1 MEDIKLK
8 ELLNQM
14 TLEEK
19 IGQLSQISGEPYLS
33 DNFEITG
40 PLAEMGIPENLVSVA
55 GSILGAS
62 GAEANKTIQDKYL
75 EQSRLN
81 IPLLFMADIIHGYK
95 TIFPIPLG
103 IGATW
108 STALAKESAYVSAV
122 EAAVSG
128 VHVTFSPMVDL
139 VRDPRWGRVMET
151 TGEDKYLNERFAEA
165 YVRGYQGDSYSEPYT
180 IASCV
185 KHFAAYG
192 APEGGRDY
200 NTVNMSE
207 RQLREDY
214 LSAYKAAIDAGTEL
228 VMTSFNVVDGIPST
242 GNKWLLNDVLR
253 EEWGFDGVVISD
265 WGAVKELIPH
275 GVAADEEE
283 AAYKAIN
290 ATMDIEMMTFTYSRY
305 LEKLISEG
313 RVPEQL
319 LDEAVLRILT
329 LKNKLGLFENPYRA
343 ANVDEE
349 KEKIFSDEHRSKAL
363 KIAEESIVLLKNNS
377 VLPLHTKKQKIALIG
392 PFSKGENL
400 LGAWSWRGE
409 PKQATQLFDA
419 LTKEFP
425 EDSLHFAAGSTI
437 TETTEDMLK
446 EAEEIAR
453 QSDVIVLALGESAD
467 MSGEAASRTDI
478 TLPAAQKRLI
488 KHLAKL
494 NKPIVTVLFNGRPL
508 DLNAI
513 EPYSDALL
521 EAWFP
526 GTEGGQAIANCLTS
540 KVNPSGKLPMSFPDN
555 VGQVPV
561 YYNHFN
567 TGRPVET
574 TPDKKYSSK
583 YIDSSNYPKYAFG
596 FGLSYTTFEY
606 SEITLSKNSL
616 STKESLEAEVTVTN
630 TGSVAGKEVVQLYIR
645 DLVGEVVRPMKELK
659 GFEKIAL
666 EAGESKKVSFTLK
679 EDMLRYV
686 HSDLKTYSDEGEFE
700 VYIGGDSL
708 TGRVEKFKLIE
719 TVRSI

>member
-1 MEDIKLK
+1 MEDKKVK
-8 ELLNQM
+8 ELLNEM

-40 PLAEMGIPENLVSVA
+40 PMAEMGIPDNLVSVA

-62 GAEANKTIQDKYL
+62 GAVANKTIQDKYL
-75 EQSRLN
+75 EQSRLK

-108 STALAKESAYVSAV
+108 STTLAKESAYVSAV

-128 VHVTFSPMVDL
+128 VHVTYSPMVDL

-165 YVRGYQGDSYSEPYT
+165 YVKGYQGESYSEPYA

-283 AAYKAIN
+283 AAYKAMN
-290 ATMDIEMMTFTYSRY
+290 ATMDIEMMTFTYSKY
-305 LEKLISEG
+305 LKKLISED
-313 RVPEQL
+313 RVSEKL
-319 LDEAVLRILT
+319 LDEAVMRILT

-343 ANVDEE
+343 ADESEE
-349 KEKIFSDEHRSKAL
+349 KEKIFSDDHRSTAL
-363 KIAEESIVLLKNNS
+363 EVAEESLVLLKNNGI
-377 VLPLHTKKQKIALIG
+377 LPFENTKQTVALIG
-392 PFSKGENL
+392 PFSKGENM

-409 PKQATQLFDA
+409 PEKATSLLDC
-419 LTKEFP
+419 LTEELPKG
-425 EDSLHFAAGSTI
+425 SLRYSEGSSI
-437 TETTEDMLK
+437 TETTEEMLK
-446 EAEEIAR
+446 EAEETAS
-453 QSDVIVLALGESAD
+453 QSDVIVVALGESAD

-478 TLPAAQKRLI
+478 TLPAAQEKLI
-488 KHLAKL
+488 KRLAKL
-494 NKPIVTVLFNGRPL
+494 NKPVITVLFNGRPL

-513 EPYSDALL
+513 EPHSDALL

-526 GTEGGQAIANCLTS
+526 GTEGGQAITNCLTG
-540 KVNPSGKLPMSFPDN
+540 KVNPSGKLPMSFPES
-555 VGQVPV
+555 VGQIPV

-574 TPDKKYSSK
+574 TVDKKYCSK

-596 FGLSYTTFEY
+596 YGLSYTTFDY
-606 SEITLSKNSL
+606 SEITLSKNNL
-616 STKESLEAEVTVTN
+616 SANDSIEAEVTVTN
-630 TGSVAGKEVVQLYIR
+630 SGKVAGKEVVQLYIR

-659 GFEKIAL
+659 GFKKIAL
-666 EAGESKKVSFTLK
+666 EPGESEKVSFSIS

-686 HSDLKTYSDEGEFE
+686 HADLKTYSDEGEFE
-700 VYIGGDSL
+700 VFIGGNSL
-708 TGRVEKFKLIE
+708 TERVQKFKLIE

>member
-1 MEDIKLK
+1 
-8 ELLNQM
+8 
-14 TLEEK
+14 
-19 IGQLSQISGEPYLS
+19 
-33 DNFEITG
+33 
-40 PLAEMGIPENLVSVA
+40 
-55 GSILGAS
+55 
-62 GAEANKTIQDKYL
+62 
-75 EQSRLN
+75 
-81 IPLLFMADIIHGYK
+81 
-95 TIFPIPLG
+95 
-103 IGATW
+103 
-108 STALAKESAYVSAV
+108 
-122 EAAVSG
+122 
-128 VHVTFSPMVDL
+128 MVDL

-165 YVRGYQGDSYSEPYT
+165 YVKGYQGESYSEPYS

-228 VMTSFNVVDGIPST
+228 VMTSFNVVDGEPST

-253 EEWGFDGVVISD
+253 EEWGFDGVIISD

-283 AAYKAIN
+283 AAYKAMN
-290 ATMDIEMMTFTYSRY
+290 ATMDIEMMTFTYSKY

-313 RVPEQL
+313 RVSEQL
-319 LDEAVLRILT
+319 LDEAVMRILT

-343 ANVDEE
+343 ANVNEE
-349 KEKIFSDEHRSKAL
+349 NEKIFSAEHRNKAL
-363 KIAEESIVLLKNNS
+363 KVAEESLVLLKNDD
-377 VLPLHTKKQKIALIG
+377 VLPLDSKKQTLALIG
-392 PFSKGENL
+392 PFSKGENM

-409 PKQATQLFDA
+409 PEKAHSLLDS
-419 LTKEFP
+419 LTKAVP
-425 EDSLHFAAGSTI
+425 EQSLYYSKGSTI
-437 TETTEDMLK
+437 TETTEAMLK
-446 EAEEIAR
+446 EAEEVAS

-467 MSGEAASRTDI
+467 MSGEAASRTEI
-478 TLPAAQKRLI
+478 RLPAAQEQLI

-508 DLNAI
+508 DLNRI
-513 EPYSDALL
+513 EPYSTAIV

-526 GTEGGQAIANCLTS
+526 GTEGAQAIVNCMIG

-555 VGQVPV
+555 VGQIPV

-574 TPDKKYSSK
+574 TKDQKYCSK

-596 FGLSYTTFEY
+596 YGLSYTTFEY
-606 SEITLSKNSL
+606 SEMSLSQDTLSADDSM
-616 STKESLEAEVTVTN
+616 EAEVTITN
-630 TGSVAGKEVVQLYIR
+630 TGKWAGKEVVQLYIR
-645 DLVGEVVRPMKELK
+645 DLVGNVVRPMKELK
-659 GFEKIAL
+659 GFKKIAL
-666 EAGESKKVSFTLK
+666 KPQESVKVTFTIK

-686 HSDLKTYSDEGEFE
+686 HKDLKTYSDEGEFL
-700 VYIGGDSL
+700 VFISGDSL
-708 TGRVEKFKLIE
+708 TGNGKKFKLKE
-719 TVRSI
+719 NVRSI